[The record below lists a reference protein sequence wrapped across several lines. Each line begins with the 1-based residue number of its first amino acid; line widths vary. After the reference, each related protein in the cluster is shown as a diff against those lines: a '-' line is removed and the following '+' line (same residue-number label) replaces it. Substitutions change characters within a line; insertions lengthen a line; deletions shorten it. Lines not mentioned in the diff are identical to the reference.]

1 MPWAAP
7 TDGTLRHTRQ
17 SSHTRYNRERAA
29 KRGPDPRSTARWRRV
44 RAQKLA
50 HDPLCEVCLLTGRTT
65 SATEVD
71 HKIEMW
77 ARLDLTFTPEN
88 LQSLCTRC
96 HATKSAEERQA

>member
-7 TDGTLRHTRQ
+7 TDSSLRSTRHASQ
-17 SSHTRYNRERAA
+17 TRYNRERTA

-50 HDPLCEVCLLTGRTT
+50 HDPLCEVCLLMGHTT
-65 SATEVD
+65 AATEVD

-77 ARLDLTFTPEN
+77 SRMDLTFTPEN
-88 LQSLCTRC
+88 LQALCKRC
-96 HATKSAEERQA
+96 HATKSAEERRA